1 MDFLL
6 DVINSTG
13 LGAIVG
19 GIFGWLG
26 KKEER
31 RNIKMKLDHDLNMIK
46 AKTDHAVSIAKMTM
60 EQAEVAGRLAVE
72 KVEASAFKES
82 QKTSS
87 KWAEN
92 IKSMI
97 RPIILS
103 ILFYHV
109 YRILSELLPM
119 IPSMTLEE
127 KQELLKISIVSI
139 LGLTSTAVG
148 WYYAA
153 RSSKQ
158 FDKLIDKWGV

>member
-1 MDFLL
+1 MSFIL

-19 GIFGWLG
+19 GVFGWLG

-31 RNIKMKLDHDLNMIK
+31 RNIQMKLDHDLSMVK
-46 AKTDHAVSIAKMTM
+46 AKTDHAVAIAKMTM

-72 KVEASAFKES
+72 KVEAAAFKAS
-82 QKTSS
+82 QKTTSQ
-87 KWAEN
+87 WAEN
-92 IKSMI
+92 VKSMI

-103 ILFYHV
+103 VLFYHV
-109 YRILSELLPM
+109 YQILSELLPM
-119 IPSMTLEE
+119 IPNMSLEE

-158 FDKLIDKWGV
+158 FDKLIDRWKV